1 MFGINYDFMKLYWIS
16 SVPHWHWRA
25 LACVNYG
32 WLWRGIM
39 LHASVS
45 IYTSVS
51 TCRQSVHTSSHTL
64 ADRLSASS
72 VEVSYINYMLM
83 AQLIWLYVHFSVYH
97 ILGYDQR
104 MCAARNR
111 LHASCPPYHISHLYA
126 WFLRWCC
133 RPQSNN
139 IFVYS
144 AQAHSIFCVAARAT
158 ACQRL

>member
-1 MFGINYDFMKLYWIS
+1 MHDINYDFMKLYWIS

-39 LHASVS
+39 LHVSVS

-51 TCRQSVHTSSHTL
+51 TCRQSVHMTSPTSRPTHCKFGWSCVHKLHVNGT
-64 ADRLSASS
+64 ADL
-72 VEVSYINYMLM
+72 VI
-83 AQLIWLYVHFSVYH
+83 QFSVYH
-97 ILGYDQR
+97 ILGYDLK
-104 MCAARNR
+104 MYAARNR
-111 LHASCPPYHISHLYA
+111 LHASCPPYHISHLYVC
-126 WFLRWCC
+126 FLRWSR
-133 RPQSNN
+133 RPQSNI

-144 AQAHSIFCVAARAT
+144 AQAHSIFYVATRAT